1 MTDISGC
8 VAGELGIEHD
18 QSFDQSSL
26 SIDRTNSIANYIR
39 DGSNGYCKEQQLLD
53 AVETNILPTFK
64 VDANGRH
71 QNAENRSRFQTECNK
86 VNKDMNVVQDIED
99 RMKWNNCR
107 MFNNSAS
114 EIDWNS
120 IFKNLAQKSGAAGL
134 RNYSFMSM
142 NFFDQK
148 KNEHFCDQQRLQRI
162 HLQSTMQWCGRWQC
176 SYDNHRSNEEL
187 ENMHSFYNNGLDR
200 VMQDN
205 EGGLGCSEVMSS
217 AITSIA
223 SVSRRL
229 YHQGSKCT
237 TPVEGIFTKNNPL
250 CLRDVTKNPHLSRPD
265 FCSKHVDYQPNS
277 NAVRHAEG
285 DYLFSEDLVQKRKF
299 RLLIDRQR
307 EAQIRAEIYPP
318 GFRLKDMI
326 VMKYVSLGIPVEVES
341 YHIQDQG
348 KTNVKAFNI
357 IFENSWDV
365 KKAFDLVVRGQL
377 FFSLRE
383 ARPSPTYHVKY
394 EVIYPAGVFE
404 GKCFRQQQIHQLR
417 KGDIVTTNQLKGNK
431 VRIIKWCP
439 VGSKVQIDISGWV
452 LLRTKEMFLLRRIE
466 HREEKQIMVKPESRS
481 TILNPVLQNPKILG
495 QPRRRKERHIL
506 HKCNSKRVSAANCSP
521 FKVLVEVEVRKG
533 RKESTIVGLLKPGRI
548 AWANQHKG
556 SMLRIMKMDH
566 SGNLVY
572 GSTMKPEVWGWVC
585 LQRRGEKPRLLRI
598 LNTTVIKTKKTQ
610 EIPSPREKVRN
621 KGYNFTDSQSQ
632 NQ

>member
-1 MTDISGC
+1 
-8 VAGELGIEHD
+8 L
-18 QSFDQSSL
+18 
-26 SIDRTNSIANYIR
+26 
-39 DGSNGYCKEQQLLD
+39 
-53 AVETNILPTFK
+53 
-64 VDANGRH
+64 
-71 QNAENRSRFQTECNK
+71 
-86 VNKDMNVVQDIED
+86 
-99 RMKWNNCR
+99 
-107 MFNNSAS
+107 
-114 EIDWNS
+114 
-120 IFKNLAQKSGAAGL
+120 
-134 RNYSFMSM
+134 
-142 NFFDQK
+142 
-148 KNEHFCDQQRLQRI
+148 
-162 HLQSTMQWCGRWQC
+162 
-176 SYDNHRSNEEL
+176 
-187 ENMHSFYNNGLDR
+187 
-200 VMQDN
+200 
-205 EGGLGCSEVMSS
+205 
-217 AITSIA
+217 
-223 SVSRRL
+223 SRRL
-229 YHQGSKCT
+229 YDQGSKCT

-250 CLRDVTKNPHLSRPD
+250 CLRDVTKNSHKSHPS

-326 VMKYVSLGIPVEVES
+326 VMKYASLGIPVEVES

-439 VGSKVQIDISGWV
+439 VGSKIQVDISGWV

-466 HREEKQIMVKPESRS
+466 HRVEKQPVVKSESRS
-481 TILNPVLQNPKILG
+481 TILNPVLQNPKLG
-495 QPRRRKERHIL
+495 QPLSRRERQIL
-506 HKCNSKRVSAANCSP
+506 QKCNSKRVSAANCSP

-566 SGNLVY
+566 SGNIVY

-610 EIPSPREKVRN
+610 EVPGPREEVRS
-621 KGYNFTDSQSQ
+621 KGYNFTNSQSQ
-632 NQ
+632 NQWWRNMRKSRTSRVAEANNFDKNITVSRHLVEAKTKLMIKKDQITIQPSPDCSKAQAITEQPQDRENFLVSEMSKTFVPSMINIVIPQKSRNDTGQLKPKLLHSIPGSINYSRSVSPMSTSSLSSRPVWSPGL